1 MPQSVHAVCP
11 VAFPYLPA
19 PQAVQSPLPAADLYL
34 PATHAEQLPSADVLA
49 LPKKP
54 ALQVQ
59 AVKAALPAGELEY
72 IGHDSHFELG
82 EAFSAVENVPGW
94 HLTHVEA
101 PTAVE
106 YVPAIHV
113 LQCRNPFCAE

>member
-1 MPQSVHAVCP
+1 MPQSMHAVCP

-34 PATHAEQLPSADVLA
+34 PATHAAQPPSDVLA

-72 IGHDSHFELG
+72 IGHDSHVEFG
-82 EAFSAVENVPGW
+82 ESFSAVENVPG
-94 HLTHVEA
+94 
-101 PTAVE
+101 
-106 YVPAIHV
+106 
-113 LQCRNPFCAE
+113 